1 MATRTI
7 TTRLAVEGEA
17 EFKKSFQQAESNLK
31 TMRSEMSLLD
41 AEFKGQANSTEAL
54 TEKNKLL
61 REEQEQQT
69 EKIKALEQ
77 AVQDAADAWG
87 ENDKRTDSYRQ
98 QLNKAKKELIYMND
112 ALEENEKYLDEAKN
126 SADGCASSID
136 GFGREVKSAKK
147 DLDGFGDELND
158 AGDELENFGDSAAS
172 AGDGLGKSGGFIE
185 QLGDLKGLLTGGVI
199 VAGAKAVG
207 DAIIGVV
214 EDTAEYRKIMGT
226 LEVSSQKAGYSAEE
240 TAEAYKY
247 LNGVLGDSQASAT
260 TIANLQAIGLEQSEL
275 MTVLN
280 GVIGAWA
287 TYGDSIPIDGLAES
301 INETIK
307 AGQVTGTFADVLNWA
322 GMNEDRFNEKLDAAN
337 TTAERA
343 QLVMDVLAK
352 QGLTGA
358 GTAWREVNSD
368 IVEYNE
374 AQEEANQAMAELGE
388 RLTPAASALKT
399 TFAGAV
405 NLAIDAVEGL
415 VKVTKEAVDWLN
427 QIGEA
432 SAASA
437 AAHSGRNSSGRN
449 NERSS
454 AYNSGTGSTS
464 TYQSAYAS
472 VYAEAAE
479 NAWRTSR
486 KNAADVQNESRYRVD
501 NTVNVKVSLDGK
513 EIASSVTKYQT
524 RNTRANQ

>member
-61 REEQEQQT
+61 RKEQEQQI
-69 EKIKALEQ
+69 EKVKALEQ
-77 AVQDAADAWG
+77 AVQDAASAWG

-98 QLNKAKKELIYMND
+98 QLNKAKKDLIYMND

-147 DLDGFGDELND
+147 DLDGFGDELDD
-158 AGDELENFGDSAAS
+158 AGDELEDFGDSAAS
-172 AGDGLGKSGGFIE
+172 AGNGLGKSGGFIE
-185 QLGDLKGLLTGGVI
+185 QLGNLKGLLTGGVI

-240 TAEAYKY
+240 TAEAYKH

-322 GMNEDRFNEKLDAAN
+322 GDILEDDFNAQLEAAN
-337 TTAERA
+337 SNVERA

-352 QGLTGA
+352 QGLTDA

-388 RLTPAASALKT
+388 RLTPVASALKT

-415 VKVTKEAVDWLN
+415 VKITKEAVDWLN

-449 NERSS
+449 YERSS
-454 AYNSGTGSTS
+454 HSQTS
-464 TYQSAYAS
+464 TGGASLYSSAA
-472 VYAEAAE
+472 AAE
-479 NAWRTSR
+479 SEWQTSSQV
-486 KNAADVQNESRYRVD
+486 KESAQQTQTISV
-501 NTVNVKVSLDGK
+501 TVKSVLDGK